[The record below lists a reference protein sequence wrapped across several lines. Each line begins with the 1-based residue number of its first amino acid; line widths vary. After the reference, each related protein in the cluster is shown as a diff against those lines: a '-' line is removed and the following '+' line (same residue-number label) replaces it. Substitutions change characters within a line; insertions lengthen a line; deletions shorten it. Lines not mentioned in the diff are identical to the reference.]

1 MMKNKYSDTICKY
14 VDEIKKSLSSNL
26 QMLFVIGSSCSNK
39 VIENWSDIDVILVI
53 NDYNFEIVE
62 KIKVISNS
70 FDVKI
75 GTTIY
80 TKKEFI
86 NKQIDPKTY
95 YHLYLLNK
103 NEIELQYKKED
114 LEIPNI
120 TFDEI
125 KYTHI
130 PYLYWRIHMFKR
142 LFLYDYLDKEKVK
155 SVYKITYLIMKA
167 ILILNNYLPKN
178 YEEVFKLYSEKFG
191 FEYFDYEKF
200 IIDYTN
206 DNLDYRNV
214 IDYAKKFLI
223 SITI

>member
-1 MMKNKYSDTICKY
+1 MKNKYSKIIYNY
-14 VDEIKKSLSSNL
+14 VTKMKENL
-26 QMLFVIGSSCSNK
+26 ANELEMLLVIGSSCSNK
-39 VIENWSDIDVILVI
+39 VIENWSDIDIILVI
-53 NDYNFEIVE
+53 SDYNFEIIE
-62 KIKVISNS
+62 KIKEISNS
-70 FDVKI
+70 FEVKI

-86 NKQIDPKTY
+86 NKHIDPKTY

-114 LEIPNI
+114 LNIPII

-125 KYTHI
+125 KTTHT

-142 LFLYDYLDKEKVK
+142 LFLYDSLDKEKVK
-155 SVYKITYLIMKA
+155 SMYKITYLIMKA
-167 ILILNNYLPKN
+167 LLILNNYLPKN
-178 YEEVFKLYSEKFG
+178 YEEVFKLYSENYD

-200 IIDYTN
+200 ILNYMNN
-206 DNLDYRNV
+206 DLDYLKI

-223 SITI
+223 SITK